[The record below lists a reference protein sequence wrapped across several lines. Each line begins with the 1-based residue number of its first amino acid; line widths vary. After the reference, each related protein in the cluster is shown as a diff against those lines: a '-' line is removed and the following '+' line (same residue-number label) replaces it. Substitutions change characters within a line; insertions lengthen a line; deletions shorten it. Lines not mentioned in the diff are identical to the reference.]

1 MLRVL
6 VFCSIAAVL
15 GPASAA
21 DKVVDQVKIL
31 VKSNGKD
38 FPSAGRLYKVME
50 SRSDREFIANVDANG
65 VVDAPFPCRSPVRIW
80 AEPKRYGVTTSE
92 EAKPCGGDMVFQF
105 HVPQFAQSSAFG
117 QGVQLA
123 AEGKPGAAHIKFSAV
138 AFGAAAS
145 GGLKAA
151 AQDAAVAQ
159 AAVALGDPVLDQ
171 FVTRDMRQK
180 YRLVLTEQGQE
191 KLKQFQAKANI
202 ETTGQLDFATQKAM
216 ANMPRPTDEAV
227 Q

>member
-6 VFCSIAAVL
+6 VFCAIAAVL

-50 SRSDREFIANVDANG
+50 SRSDRKFIANVDANG
-65 VVDAPFPCRSPVRIW
+65 VVDAPFACKSPVRIW
-80 AEPKRYGVTTSE
+80 AEPIRYGVTTAE
-92 EAKPCGGDMVFQF
+92 EAKPCGGEMVFQF
-105 HVPQFAQSSAFG
+105 HVPQFAQASAFG

-138 AFGAAAS
+138 ASGAEAS

-159 AAVALGDPVLDQ
+159 AAVALGDPTLDQ
-171 FVTRDMRQK
+171 FVTRDTRQK

-191 KLKQFQAKANI
+191 KLKQFQAKSNI
-202 ETTGQLDFATQKAM
+202 EATGQLDFATQKAM
-216 ANMPRPTDEAV
+216 KNMSLRTNEAV
-227 Q
+227 R